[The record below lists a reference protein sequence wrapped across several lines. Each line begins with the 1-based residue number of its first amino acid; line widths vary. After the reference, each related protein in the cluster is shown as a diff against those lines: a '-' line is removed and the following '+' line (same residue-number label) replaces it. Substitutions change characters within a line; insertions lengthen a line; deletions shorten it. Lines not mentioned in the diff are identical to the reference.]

1 MSLYG
6 RYVVPRMIRRSCGVK
21 PIMKQREK
29 IVPQAHGRVLEIG
42 AGGGFN
48 IDYYDRRN
56 VSEVVGLDTSAALME
71 TTREKATAAGLAF
84 KPLVLDAAHIPLED
98 RDVDTVLV
106 TYTLCSIDR
115 LHDALLEMR
124 RVLKPDGQ
132 LLFCEHGAAPD
143 PAVLRWQ
150 KRLTPLWRRIGG
162 GCRLDRDLPGAIA
175 AAGFTIN
182 RLDHMYLPSTWR
194 IVGYNRWGSAQ
205 PA

>member
-1 MSLYG
+1 MSLYS
-6 RYVVPRMIRRSCGVK
+6 RHVVPRMIRRSCGVK
-21 PIMKQREK
+21 PVMKQREK

-48 IDYYDRRN
+48 IAYYDRQK
-56 VSEVVGLDTSAALME
+56 VSEVIGLDTSSSLMKSSSDAA
-71 TTREKATAAGLAF
+71 AAAGLSF
-84 KPLVLDAAHIPLED
+84 KPLILDAARIPLDD

-115 LHDALLEMR
+115 LDDALGEMR
-124 RVLKPDGQ
+124 RVLKPAGQ

-150 KRLTPLWRRIGG
+150 KRLTPVWRRLAG
-162 GCRLDRDLPGAIA
+162 GCRLDRDLPGAITD
-175 AAGFTIN
+175 AGFAIDT
-182 RLDHMYLPSTWR
+182 LDHMYLPRTWR
-194 IVGYNRWGSAQ
+194 IVGYNSWGRAH